1 MSNTFENLEVWSLW
15 RNLVNKLWKIFYD
28 SSFKNYWFQDQI
40 MRAAISITNNIA
52 EWRERPSNKDFIKFL
67 YYSKWSTGEVRS
79 MLYLALDFWFI
90 DQEMF
95 EELKND
101 CTEITIKLYYLI
113 KSLI

>member
-40 MRAAISITNNIA
+40 MRAAIS
-52 EWRERPSNKDFIKFL
+52 NKDFIKFL
-67 YYSKWSTGEVRS
+67 YYSKWSAGEVRS